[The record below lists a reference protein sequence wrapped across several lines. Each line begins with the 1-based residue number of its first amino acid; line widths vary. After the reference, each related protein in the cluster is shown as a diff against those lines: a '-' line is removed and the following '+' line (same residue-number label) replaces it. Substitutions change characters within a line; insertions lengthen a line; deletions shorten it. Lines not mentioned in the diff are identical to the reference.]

1 MRYPFIGNF
10 PITREFG
17 VYDPAYANYPESKH
31 SGTDYGVPFRYPY
44 VAAMNGVVS
53 IFPRGNTATGR
64 GNEVRIVD
72 GSTEVRYCHLDEIYV
87 KNGQRVEQG
96 QQIGT
101 CGWTGYV
108 IPKSQAGAHLH
119 FELLLSGVYTDFE
132 KYMKGGSMDAATRQ
146 DVTDIYQV
154 VIGRD
159 PVESEYAWV
168 NQPHMV
174 IINALR
180 NDANQ
185 QRATANQ
192 TIIDLQKQVAAGSG
206 EFVETKVYIKKG

>member
-1 MRYPFIGNF
+1 MRQLIPF
-10 PITREFG
+10 
-17 VYDPAYANYPESKH
+17 DPAKGGSTPNYCLQNTRLGYGIPALYNSAMEAWSHTEQHPNRDFPQLDVPIYFSYIATLNGATANYGH
-31 SGTDYGVPFRYPY
+31 IGV
-44 VAAMNGVVS
+44 G
-53 IFPRGNTATGR
+53 
-64 GNEVRIVD
+64 
-72 GSTEVRYCHLDEIYV
+72 L
-87 KNGQRVEQG
+87 KNGQFWSDGKIYSSLEAYEKNHAPKFL
-96 QQIGT
+96 
-101 CGWTGYV
+101 GWGESVNNVKV
-108 IPKSQAGAHLH
+108 IDKLGAN
-119 FELLLSGVYTDFE
+119 
-132 KYMKGGSMDAATRQ
+132 MDAATRQ

-174 IINALR
+174 IVNALR

-192 TIIDLQKQVAAGSG
+192 TIIDLQKQVDAGSG